1 MGTRPIFESDFDC
14 LTEMFSIESS
24 KCFNIRKTL
33 VYNYQEQGSDQNVL
47 LVCLDGEHRC
57 NEIVLQFVSDYFDH
71 QLAAR
76 KRMGNELVFTF
87 PYSKLCIKSVVD
99 LMHGINVD
107 SIDLVTLLEIMK
119 FLNYENKVSS
129 QFEKNVI
136 EMLETKLTEA

>member
-1 MGTRPIFESDFDC
+1 M
-14 LTEMFSIESS
+14 
-24 KCFNIRKTL
+24 
-33 VYNYQEQGSDQNVL
+33 L

-57 NEIVLQFVSDYFDH
+57 NEVVLQFVSDYFDH
-71 QLAAR
+71 QIAAR

-119 FLNYENKVSS
+119 FLNYENKGKAS
-129 QFEKNVI
+129 I
-136 EMLETKLTEA
+136 I